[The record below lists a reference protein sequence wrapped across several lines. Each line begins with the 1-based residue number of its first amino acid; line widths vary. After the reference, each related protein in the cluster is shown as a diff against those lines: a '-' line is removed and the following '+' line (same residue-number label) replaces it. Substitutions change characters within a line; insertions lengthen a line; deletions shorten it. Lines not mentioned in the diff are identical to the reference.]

1 MKKIV
6 FILTA
11 ALAALTICLAAW
23 QRSSVR
29 SERFPDKGIS
39 QEITI
44 TVHEGMESEQTAG
57 ILKDLW
63 NGIVWWW
70 RYNVAGWKNDGQ
82 IMMTTDD
89 GQVLVINEVH
99 LG

>member
-1 MKKIV
+1 MKKLV
-6 FILTA
+6 FFLTA
-11 ALAALTICLAAW
+11 ALAALTICLAAC
-23 QRSSVR
+23 QQS
-29 SERFPDKGIS
+29 KGIS

-63 NGIVWWW
+63 NDVVWWW
-70 RYNVAGWKNDGQ
+70 RYHVAGWKHDGQ
-82 IMMTTDD
+82 MNMTTDD